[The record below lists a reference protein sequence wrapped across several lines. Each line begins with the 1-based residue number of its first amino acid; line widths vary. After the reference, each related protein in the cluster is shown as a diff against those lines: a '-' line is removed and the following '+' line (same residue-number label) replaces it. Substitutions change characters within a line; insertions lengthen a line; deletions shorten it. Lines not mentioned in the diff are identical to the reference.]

1 MKTKMEIAFI
11 YNPSNKFLTG
21 QHFDNN
27 YYDFFMKALKRNP
40 KINVTYFA
48 ETEKFDSSDLKKGFD
63 IILIPDYVGG
73 FSPKEITGMEK
84 IDIPII
90 LWSSDTHYYSK
101 IDYMSFHKKYNISH
115 YIGPVQEE
123 YFYKFLPKSF
133 KYERIFTGIEA
144 SRFQQIKPFDTRIK
158 NKILNSGAMGN
169 KKIRSRIINKIINPK
184 GTSWHFYK
192 LRTLCNELP
201 YVDYRGIKD
210 LKYENDYVEHL
221 SNYCSAIAATTTY
234 TSLKYCEIPAAGC
247 LTFMEATEENKAKLL
262 GFKDNESAIFI
273 NESNYKQKF
282 EEYLNSPEDSR
293 WEKIAR
299 NGRNHVLTNLTN
311 DKAIE
316 HLVNHIKKLLN

>member
-27 YYDFFMKALKRNP
+27 YYYFFMKALKRNP

-63 IILIPDYVGG
+63 IILIPGYVGG

-90 LWSSDTHYYSK
+90 SWSSDTHYYSR

-184 GTSWHFYK
+184 GSSWHFYK

-210 LKYENDYVEHL
+210 LKYENDYVEYL
-221 SNYCSAIAATTTY
+221 SNYGSAIAATTTY

-282 EEYLNSPEDSR
+282 EQ
-293 WEKIAR
+293 KIK
-299 NGRNHVLTNLTN
+299 VW
-311 DKAIE
+311 DWVME
-316 HLVNHIKKLLN
+316 PF